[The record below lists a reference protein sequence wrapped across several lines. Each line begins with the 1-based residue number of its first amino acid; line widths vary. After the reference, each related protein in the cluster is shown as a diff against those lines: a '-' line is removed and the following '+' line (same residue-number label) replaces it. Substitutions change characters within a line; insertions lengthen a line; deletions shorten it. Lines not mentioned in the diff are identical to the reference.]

1 MSVYKVIDIIGTSPT
16 SWEQAAAEAVQ
27 RARDSVDDIRVA
39 RVIEQDMAVDS
50 AGKITYRIKLEV
62 SFKMRPAQPR
72 WHGPASRRKIARFAV
87 DSCDFVSARRGLP
100 GAAQVR
106 VLRYPGVHR
115 DSGGHAGVNASR
127 RPELGDRHRDRRAGT
142 GVVGNAGPFL
152 AE

>member
-62 SFKMRPAQPR
+62 SFKMRPAQP
-72 WHGPASRRKIARFAV
+72 
-87 DSCDFVSARRGLP
+87 ARRGLP

-106 VLRYPGVHR
+106 VLPYPGVHR